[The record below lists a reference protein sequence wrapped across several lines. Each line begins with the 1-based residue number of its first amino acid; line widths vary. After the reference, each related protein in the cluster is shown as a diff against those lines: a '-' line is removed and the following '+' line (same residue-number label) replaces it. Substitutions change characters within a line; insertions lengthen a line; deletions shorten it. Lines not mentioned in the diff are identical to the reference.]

1 MEDRLGGKQDDEA
14 KRNELAEHFGDD
26 LLFAD
31 NFDNAIIGV
40 SMGISCGTKV
50 VYDAEEMART
60 LVVSEGITEQEAWE
74 YLEFNTFNSYVGD
87 NTPIFVSTSLHV

>member
-1 MEDRLGGKQDDEA
+1 MEERLGGKQDDEA

-26 LLFAD
+26 LMFAT

-60 LVVSEGITEQEAWE
+60 LVISERITEQEAWE
-74 YLEFNTFNSYVGD
+74 YLEFNTFNAYIGD
-87 NTPIFVSTSLHV
+87 NTPIFVSTSLDV